1 MPAGSRVM
9 RSKDCSN
16 ARSAS
21 VFGRL
26 VQNRS
31 FLTVVEK
38 GSLHRAAAR
47 LRISQPA
54 LSRQIQALEHESG
67 GRFLERMATG
77 VSPAAGGQTFAKR
90 MGAVL
95 APPDL
100 AVNDTRRALR
110 GETSSAN
117 CVRPLSPAIPW
128 ETVKGGPSKSS
139 ANGLEAHG
147 LPELSGKRVE
157 QQCCA

>member
-77 VSPAAGGQTFAKR
+77 VSPAAGGQTLPR
-90 MGAVL
+90 GW
-95 APPDL
+95 
-100 AVNDTRRALR
+100 AL
-110 GETSSAN
+110 
-117 CVRPLSPAIPW
+117 CWRPLIWPSTIPG
-128 ETVKGGPSKSS
+128 ELYVGRHQVRIACVPSVQRYLGRPLREVRRSHPQTVLKLMASRSY
-139 ANGLEAHG
+139 
-147 LPELSGKRVE
+147 RVNV
-157 QQCCA
+157 